1 MSHTEQMT
9 IPLWG
14 LVIFIGWTIVIAV
27 LLITVRIRH
36 LAAGG
41 SVQDFATQNDESLL
55 WRLLRVHA
63 NLVENVPLYLGVVF
77 LLTVRDVTGTAIN
90 SLIVVYIVFRLVH
103 STIHIAGINP
113 IFRVL
118 SLAVQFGCLIALAA
132 LAIV

>member
-63 NLVENVPLYLGVVF
+63 LLV
-77 LLTVRDVTGTAIN
+77 D
-90 SLIVVYIVFRLVH
+90 
-103 STIHIAGINP
+103 
-113 IFRVL
+113 
-118 SLAVQFGCLIALAA
+118 
-132 LAIV
+132 

>member
-1 MSHTEQMT
+1 MT